1 MKVEYL
7 QMTDTEF
14 KNRMQ
19 ALEDEFNDLDKEV
32 ENWSD
37 KMDNA
42 ETRDDLD
49 YAIYRLDLAR
59 ERRSAVEVEW
69 GEMQEA
75 ERRVICN
82 RNTLESTM

>member
-32 ENWSD
+32 ESWSD

-59 ERRSAVEVEW
+59 ERRSAVEIEW

-75 ERRVICN
+75 ERR
-82 RNTLESTM
+82 R

>member
-75 ERRVICN
+75 ERR
-82 RNTLESTM
+82 R

>member
-14 KNRMQ
+14 NNRMK
-19 ALEDEFNDLDKEV
+19 ALEDTFNELDKEV
-32 ENWSD
+32 ESWTD

-42 ETRDDLD
+42 ETSDDLS
-49 YAIYRLDLAR
+49 YAIYRLELAR
-59 ERRSAVEVEW
+59 EKRSEVEVEW

-75 ERRVICN
+75 ERSR
-82 RNTLESTM
+82 

>member
-7 QMTDTEF
+7 QMTVTEF
-14 KNRMQ
+14 KNRIQ

-32 ENWSD
+32 ESWSD

-59 ERRSAVEVEW
+59 ERRSAVEIEW

-75 ERRVICN
+75 ERR
-82 RNTLESTM
+82 R

>member
-19 ALEDEFNDLDKEV
+19 ALEDDFNDLDKEV
-32 ENWSD
+32 DSWSD

-42 ETRDDLD
+42 ETRDDLN
-49 YAIYRLDLAR
+49 YAIYRLELAM
-59 ERRSAVEVEW
+59 ERRSTVETEW
-69 GEMQEA
+69 AEMQEA
-75 ERRVICN
+75 ERR
-82 RNTLESTM
+82 R

>member
-14 KNRMQ
+14 NNRMK
-19 ALEDEFNDLDKEV
+19 AVEDAYNDLDKEV
-32 ENWSD
+32 ESWTD

-59 ERRSAVEVEW
+59 ERRSAVETEW
-69 GEMQEA
+69 FEMQEA
-75 ERRVICN
+75 ERR
-82 RNTLESTM
+82 R

>member
-32 ENWSD
+32 ESWSD

-59 ERRSAVEVEW
+59 ERRSAVEIEW

-75 ERRVICN
+75 ERSR
-82 RNTLESTM
+82 

>member
-1 MKVEYL
+1 MMVEYL

-19 ALEDEFNDLDKEV
+19 ALEDEFNDLDREV
-32 ENWSD
+32 EEWSD

-59 ERRSAVEVEW
+59 EKRSAVEIEW

-75 ERRVICN
+75 ERSR
-82 RNTLESTM
+82 

>member
-59 ERRSAVEVEW
+59 ERRSAVELEW

-75 ERRVICN
+75 ERR
-82 RNTLESTM
+82 R

>member
-32 ENWSD
+32 DEWSD

-42 ETRDDLD
+42 ETSDDLS
-49 YAIYRLDLAR
+49 YSIYRLELAI
-59 ERRSAVEVEW
+59 ERRSAVEIEW
-69 GEMQEA
+69 GKMQEA
-75 ERRVICN
+75 ERR
-82 RNTLESTM
+82 R

>member
-32 ENWSD
+32 DEWSD

-42 ETRDDLD
+42 ETSDDLS
-49 YAIYRLDLAR
+49 YSIYRLELAR
-59 ERRSAVEVEW
+59 ERRSAVEIEW
-69 GEMQEA
+69 GKMQEA
-75 ERRVICN
+75 ERR
-82 RNTLESTM
+82 R

>member
-32 ENWSD
+32 ESWSD

-42 ETRDDLD
+42 ETSDDLS
-49 YAIYRLDLAR
+49 YAIYRLELAR
-59 ERRSAVEVEW
+59 ERRSAVEIEW

-75 ERRVICN
+75 ERR
-82 RNTLESTM
+82 R

>member
-14 KNRMQ
+14 KNRMK
-19 ALEDEFNDLDKEV
+19 ALEDAFNELDEEV
-32 ENWSD
+32 ESWSD

-49 YAIYRLDLAR
+49 YAIYRVDLAR
-59 ERRSAVEVEW
+59 EKRSAVEIEW

-75 ERRVICN
+75 ERR
-82 RNTLESTM
+82 R

>member
-59 ERRSAVEVEW
+59 ERRSAVEIEW

-75 ERRVICN
+75 ERSR
-82 RNTLESTM
+82 

>member
-14 KNRMQ
+14 NNRIK
-19 ALEDEFNDLDKEV
+19 AVEDAYNDLDKEV
-32 ENWSD
+32 ESWTD

-49 YAIYRLDLAR
+49 YAIYRLELAR
-59 ERRSAVEVEW
+59 ERRSAVETEW
-69 GEMQEA
+69 FEMQEA
-75 ERRVICN
+75 ERR
-82 RNTLESTM
+82 R